1 MEKIC
6 VEAKIEQIKCVT
18 DLINESMEKE
28 DFSKETQAVVNIA
41 IDEIMSN
48 IVFYSGSEVIEIEY
62 LTSDTEVV
70 ISFADYGV
78 SYNPLEAAMPDTDA
92 SAEERKIGGLGI
104 FLVKELMD
112 EVTYQ
117 NQNGRNILKI
127 KKCISG

>member
-6 VEAKIEQIKCVT
+6 VEAKIEQIEVVT
-18 DLINESMEKE
+18 DLINKSMKKA
-28 DFSKETQAVVNIA
+28 DFSEETQAVVNIA

-48 IVFYSGSEVIEIEY
+48 IVFYSGSKVIEIEY
-62 LTSDTEVV
+62 TTSDTEVV

-78 SYNPLEAAMPDTDA
+78 LYNPLEAALPDIDA

-112 EVTYQ
+112 
-117 NQNGRNILKI
+117 
-127 KKCISG
+127 